1 MSSSRRLAA
10 AACFLLAMSAF
21 AVPACEYDSSSG
33 PGGTTPGSRRPDVAE
48 LTPAPGPVQTPA
60 VTPAAS

>member
-1 MSSSRRLAA
+1 MSSPRRLAA

-33 PGGTTPGSRRPDVAE
+33 SHGTSPHGRRPEVAVR
-48 LTPAPGPVQTPA
+48 TPSPALATP
-60 VTPAAS
+60 PSAS